1 MKIQMNVASV
11 VRQIS
16 RNLHVS
22 KARHAESLKQIL
34 ASSKPDE
41 KIEVKGWVKALRKHK
56 DVVFLDVSDGTVAS
70 KLQVVLPAD
79 NMRPDLSCGSSVS
92 VVGSLVPSRH
102 KAQDVEIHADE
113 VTVLG
118 PCDVEKFPFRPRK
131 NYAPDYVRSFL
142 HLRPR
147 LSREAA
153 LLRVRSA
160 ALVAVHSAFQAE
172 GFFHIHTPV
181 ITSNDCEGGGDVF
194 SVKPLKP
201 ASPATEELK
210 GTKEDAAAR
219 EHFFGGPAF
228 LTVSGQLHL
237 EAAAMSL
244 SRVYTVSPTFRAENC
259 NTRRHLCE
267 FCMVEA
273 EEAFL
278 DSLDA
283 LMDRTESLVK
293 RSFNHILGS
302 AEEDVDLVTREAP
315 AGHVKTVAAALDEP
329 FPRLTYN
336 ECIENLKAA
345 DNRAFSHGVQWGDDL
360 KTEHEEFIVK
370 HCGNRPV
377 FVTHF
382 PASLK
387 PFYMKRD
394 STGNLVEAFDLLV
407 PYGGELCGGSL
418 REDNY
423 EVLKERMEAL
433 GMSDNFSWYLDL
445 REFGSVPHGGFGLG
459 FDRMLQYFLG
469 IHNIKDVV
477 TFPRWSRHCQM

>member
-11 VRQIS
+11 VRQIC

-22 KARHAESLKQIL
+22 KIRHAESLKQIL

-41 KIEVKGWVKALRKHK
+41 KVEVKGWVKALRKHK

-147 LSREAA
+147 LSQEAA

-201 ASPATEELK
+201 ASQAAEESK

-302 AEEDVDLVTREAP
+302 AEQDLDLVTREAP
-315 AGHVKTVAAALDEP
+315 AGHVKTVTAALDEP
-329 FPRLTYN
+329 FLSCCCSAL
-336 ECIENLKAA
+336 ESSAA
-345 DNRAFSHGVQWGDDL
+345 AGSHSSPQVDIRRVHRVPEGCGQPGILAQRAVG
-360 KTEHEEFIVK
+360 
-370 HCGNRPV
+370 R
-377 FVTHF
+377 
-382 PASLK
+382 
-387 PFYMKRD
+387 
-394 STGNLVEAFDLLV
+394 
-407 PYGGELCGGSL
+407 
-418 REDNY
+418 
-423 EVLKERMEAL
+423 
-433 GMSDNFSWYLDL
+433 
-445 REFGSVPHGGFGLG
+445 
-459 FDRMLQYFLG
+459 
-469 IHNIKDVV
+469 
-477 TFPRWSRHCQM
+477 

>member
-1 MKIQMNVASV
+1 MKAASV
-11 VRQIS
+11 VRHIC
-16 RNLHVS
+16 RNLHTS
-22 KARHAESLKQIL
+22 KVRRAESLKQIL
-34 ASSKPDE
+34 ASSKADE
-41 KIEVKGWVKALRKHK
+41 RIEIKGWVKALRKHK

-79 NMRPDLSCGSSVS
+79 NTRPELSCGSSVK

-102 KAQDVEIHADE
+102 KGQDLEIHADE

-131 NYAPDYVRSFL
+131 DYAPDYIRGFL

-160 ALVAVHSAFQAE
+160 ALAAVHSAFQTE

-194 SVKPLKP
+194 TVKPLKP
-201 ASPATEELK
+201 ASQGTEESK
-210 GTKEDAAAR
+210 GTKEDAAR

-267 FCMVEA
+267 FYMVEA
-273 EEAFL
+273 EEAFV

-283 LMDRTESLVK
+283 LLNRTESLVK
-293 RSFNHILGS
+293 TSFSHIVNS
-302 AEEDVDLVTREAP
+302 SEQDVNLVTREAP
-315 AGHVKTVAAALDEP
+315 ANHVNTVAAALEQP
-329 FPRLTYN
+329 FLRLTYS
-336 ECIENLKAA
+336 ECIGILKGAN
-345 DNRAFSHGVQWGDDL
+345 DQAFAHTVQWGDDL
-360 KTEHEEFIVK
+360 KTEHEEYIVK
-370 HCGNRPV
+370 HCGNCPV
-377 FVTHF
+377 FVTNF

-387 PFYMKRD
+387 PFYMKAD
-394 STGNLVEAFDLLV
+394 STGNMVEGFDLLA
-407 PYGGELCGGSL
+407 PFGGELCGGSL
-418 REDNY
+418 REDSY
-423 EVLKERMEAL
+423 DILKEKMEAL
-433 GMSDNFSWYLDL
+433 GMSDSFSWYLDL
-445 REFGSVPHGGFGLG
+445 REFGSVAHGGFGLG

>member
-11 VRQIS
+11 VRQIC

-22 KARHAESLKQIL
+22 KIRHAESLKQIL

-79 NMRPDLSCGSSVS
+79 NMRP
-92 VVGSLVPSRH
+92 
-102 KAQDVEIHADE
+102 
-113 VTVLG
+113 
-118 PCDVEKFPFRPRK
+118 RK

-147 LSREAA
+147 LSQEAA

-172 GFFHIHTPV
+172 GFFHVHTPV

-194 SVKPLKP
+194 SVK
-201 ASPATEELK
+201 AAEESK

-302 AEEDVDLVTREAP
+302 AEQDVDLVTREAP

-329 FPRLTYN
+329 FLRLTYN
-336 ECIENLKAA
+336 ECIGYLKAA
-345 DNRAFSHGVQWGDDL
+345 DNRAFSHSVQWGDNL

-394 STGNLVEAFDLLV
+394 STGNLVEGFDLLV

-418 REDNY
+418 REDSY

-433 GMSDNFSWYLDL
+433 GMSENFSCVRKVCFVAY
-445 REFGSVPHGGFGLG
+445 E
-459 FDRMLQYFLG
+459 
-469 IHNIKDVV
+469 
-477 TFPRWSRHCQM
+477 

>member
-1 MKIQMNVASV
+1 MKLGSV
-11 VRQIS
+11 SRLIY
-16 RNLHVS
+16 RNLHTS
-22 KARHAESLKQIL
+22 KVRHIESLKQIL
-34 ASSKPDE
+34 ASSKADD
-41 KIEVKGWVKALRKHK
+41 KIEIKGWVKALRKHK

-70 KLQVVLPAD
+70 KLQVVLSAD
-79 NMRPDLSCGSSVS
+79 MRPDVSCGSSVR
-92 VVGSLVPSRH
+92 VVGSLVASRH
-102 KAQDVEIHADE
+102 KGQDLEIHADE

-131 NYAPDYVRSFL
+131 TYPPDYVRGFL

-147 LSREAA
+147 LSQEAA

-160 ALVAVHSAFQAE
+160 TLAAVHSAFQAE

-181 ITSNDCEGGGDVF
+181 ITSNDCEGGGEVF
-194 SVKPLKP
+194 RITPLKP
-201 ASPATEELK
+201 TSPDTKESK
-210 GTKEDAAAR
+210 GTNEDAKR
-219 EHFFGGPAF
+219 EHFFGRPAF
-228 LTVSGQLHL
+228 LTVSAQLHL

-267 FCMVEA
+267 FYMVEA
-273 EEAFL
+273 EEAFA

-283 LMDRTESLVK
+283 LLDRTESFVK
-293 RSFNHILGS
+293 TLFSHILGS
-302 AEEDVDLVTREAP
+302 SAEDMNLVAKDAP
-315 AGHVKTVAAALDEP
+315 ANHVEAVAAALDKP
-329 FPRLTYN
+329 FLRLTYDDCV
-336 ECIENLKAA
+336 EILKAA
-345 DNRAFSHGVQWGDDL
+345 DDQLFVHSVQWGDDL
-360 KTEHEEFIVK
+360 KTEHEEYIVK

-377 FVTHF
+377 FVTRF
-382 PASLK
+382 PVSLK
-387 PFYMKRD
+387 PFYMKTD
-394 STGNLVEAFDLLV
+394 SAGNVVEGFDLLA

-418 REDNY
+418 REDSY
-423 EVLKERMEAL
+423 DVLRARMEAL
-433 GMSDNFSWYLDL
+433 GMSDSFSWYLDL